1 VEFFELHFDL
11 IFEFAL
17 RKNEGSFLVSVR
29 NFLSIFFVH
38 FFAYFFAY
46 FSFIFEG
53 SISQQVDKKYLCY
66 FFF

>member
-38 FFAYFFAY
+38 FFAYF
-46 FSFIFEG
+46 SFIFEG